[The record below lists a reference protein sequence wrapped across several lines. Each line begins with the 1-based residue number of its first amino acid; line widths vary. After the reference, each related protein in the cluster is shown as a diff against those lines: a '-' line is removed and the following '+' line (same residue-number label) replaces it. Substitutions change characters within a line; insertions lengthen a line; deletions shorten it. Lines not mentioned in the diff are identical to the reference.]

1 MAIEFFY
8 TAAQCQLLKFSKTS
22 WPSFLVLTPFEQN
35 YVELIKINTYW
46 ISAVLLITE
55 LMSLIR
61 IIRLMLLLVFVDF
74 EIGHLDVSGSK
85 RLF

>member
-1 MAIEFFY
+1 M
-8 TAAQCQLLKFSKTS
+8 
-22 WPSFLVLTPFEQN
+22 LTPFEQN

-61 IIRLMLLLVFVDF
+61 IIRLVLLLVFVDF